1 MKDRILQLCK
11 RLNKFSLDEIETVSE
26 MDSTKILPILNEFIF
41 EKILLK
47 KQNVYYYQKK
57 NRDLSL
63 KLPLMFQYH
72 SNQDIDYIIKG
83 FCTDVEVKK
92 MIEIF
97 SISKNVMDKFY
108 GYFRTVLYEKQKN
121 ELLKCFEKVPKI
133 GQERIYMNAKVY
145 LYLYN
150 HKLYVSDMLL
160 KGSNLI
166 KHTEA
171 ERLEIKNIYLRSYRK
186 VLSRSFAHK
195 FHLHLT
201 EELWKWGKD
210 YKQRYSGINQ
220 ILFN

>member
-11 RLNKFSLDEIETVSE
+11 RLSKFSLDEIETVSE
-26 MDSTKILPILNEFIF
+26 MDSTEILSIINELIS
-41 EKILLK
+41 EKILIK
-47 KQNVYYYQKK
+47 KQDTYYYQKK
-57 NRDLSL
+57 NRDLSV

-92 MIEIF
+92 MMDIF
-97 SISKNVMDKFY
+97 NFGKNVMDKFY

-121 ELLKCFEKVPKI
+121 ELIKCFEKAPKI
-133 GQERIYMNAKVY
+133 GQERIYINAKVY

-150 HKLYVSDMLL
+150 HKLYVSDKLL
-160 KGSNLI
+160 KGSNLVN
-166 KHTEA
+166 HTEA

-201 EELWKWGKD
+201 EELWKWGKTFQQ
-210 YKQRYSGINQ
+210 KYSGLNSL
-220 ILFN
+220 LFS

>member
-121 ELLKCFEKVPKI
+121 ELLKCFEKVPRI

-150 HKLYVSDMLL
+150 HKLYVSDMAL
-160 KGSNLI
+160 K
-166 KHTEA
+166 
-171 ERLEIKNIYLRSYRK
+171 
-186 VLSRSFAHK
+186 
-195 FHLHLT
+195 
-201 EELWKWGKD
+201 
-210 YKQRYSGINQ
+210 Q
-220 ILFN
+220 